1 MVSRENL
8 IVRPRTHRIALSL
21 LVGVLVISAGC
32 SAIQD
37 DSESSTNLLLVNQDN
52 SDHAVVV
59 EILENSR
66 EVYSTG
72 TTIEAESDVELE
84 SFNHTGEYDV
94 KVSVDGESTVIPY
107 TFTEA
112 DSPET
117 TSIGID
123 NNGNVTVG
131 T

>member
-1 MVSRENL
+1 LE
-8 IVRPRTHRIALSL
+8 PF
-21 LVGVLVISAGC
+21 
-32 SAIQD
+32 
-37 DSESSTNLLLVNQDN
+37 DN
-52 SDHAVVV
+52 
-59 EILENSR
+59 
-66 EVYSTG
+66 
-72 TTIEAESDVELE
+72 
-84 SFNHTGEYDV
+84 TGEYDV